1 MQVINELDAKLG
13 INESWAGSQ
22 VLNTQ
27 DNNSGDLG
35 PDAAM
40 ASITRIKNI
49 GANGTPDVIFFFGG
63 GNDMGRG
70 VTAGTFD
77 PAAAP
82 TEVDLTAKK
91 WNSFADAYVAAIM
104 RLQHFYP
111 DSQIIVMT
119 TYAMPSY
126 VTAAK
131 LDKYGPIIKSVCEHY
146 GVEYISLRDCGVTF
160 DMLPDGIHPNAE
172 GMDYITEAVL
182 EGLTQKGT
190 AEAGENTVCSVT
202 HNLENAQAEK
212 HYYKGVSAGKT
223 FEETV
228 TGDNVSVTV
237 TMGGKDVTADVY
249 KDGKISISSVTGDIV
264 VTAKGKFNCDGHLQ
278 ELPEEL
284 CAGTNLWTALEPEN
298 IYYTATGWGNL
309 AAGTSWSITFP
320 VTEGERIYAT
330 AFGAYPGNGST
341 ANGTRIT
348 WFDENGVLE
357 SVARD
362 VVYKEFAA
370 NGYITVPQGATAV
383 NDTPEILAA
392 RVLDREH
399 SFGEWEITTQPT
411 PDSNGIEQRSCSAC
425 VYSESQE
432 FEGVWQKYNLA
443 AHLIELPEYVCCDLN
458 LWSVLPHEDVH
469 FTSGKTWGK
478 ASVPV
483 YSITVPL
490 NEGDRIYAT
499 SFLAAGDNGG
509 PHNGIRLTF
518 FDAYGIAWTLDPGVA
533 YNQWK
538 KNGGYIE
545 APKGTIAVNIPLW
558 GDNEDDEVFIL
569 NREHTYGNVTVEPN
583 CTEEGYSGY
592 ICLACKKGEKTV
604 TAALGHD
611 KIAHNAK
618 APTCTEA
625 GWNAYETCSRCDY
638 TTYEEIPATGHSFG
652 EWTEVKAPACD
663 AEGQDKAVCGTC
675 GETVYRDTRISGD
688 KNKILVSNPLP
699 EDYYEGKTFLA
710 IGDSLTNGT
719 GVEKDERYHA
729 LFAQELGGTNINGG
743 TSGATLCPGGHLP
756 NKFEALMTAN
766 FLKNKKV
773 DVVTIFLGINDW
785 DNGVVNGTY
794 QGVLKYDEN
803 ATYYD
808 LGELG
813 TNDTTTIY
821 GAAKMWCER
830 ILEIKATEGCEDIQF
845 MFATPVITSY
855 NKSVTNKRD
864 WNQDKVN
871 VFGYTLREYCTAIME
886 ICAYYEIPVLDL
898 NMYSGMYYNSPEDN
912 NVDYFGGDGIHPG
925 VNGHRMMADAF
936 VEFMLEGYSYEERK
950 VANCGHSYDA
960 AVTEPTC
967 TEQGYTTYRCPECH
981 YSYVDN
987 YTEPTGHSLGE
998 WYLHKAP
1005 TTSETGEERRDCAN
1019 CDYYESREVPAYKVG
1034 DINRDGKVNTIDA
1047 NYARRYAAGLLTLD
1061 AGQKLAGDVNLD
1073 GEVNVMDS
1081 AIIRRYVVKY
1091 ITSLPYTG

>member
-1 MQVINELDAKLG
+1 KKSGENGGSRNGIRVTWFNENGVLESVGPDAVYAEFTANGYITAPEGTTAVNIPMWNNSAENELYILNREHDYKGIACTICGSKHPNAANYEGKVISVLGDSISTFAGYIPTADGFNLEHKTRYPQDNLLTDVNETWWMQIINKLDAKLG
-13 INESWAGSQ
+13 INDSWASTEVYNYIDEEVNGTSDG
-22 VLNTQ
+22 TK
-27 DNNSGDLG
+27 
-35 PDAAM
+35 ACM
-40 ASITRIKNI
+40 ASVTRIKNL
-49 GANGTPDVIFFFGG
+49 GANGTPDLILFFGG
-63 GNDMGRG
+63 TNDITQSRLP
-70 VTAGTFD
+70 GTFEPETA
-77 PAAAP
+77 PA
-82 TEVDLTAKK
+82 EVDLVSVK
-91 WNSFADAYVAAIM
+91 WESVADAYVTAIM
-104 RLQHFYP
+104 RMQYYYP
-111 DSQIIVMT
+111 DTEIVAILPYYRNSQGSAKVNRYNNIF
-119 TYAMPSY
+119 
-126 VTAAK
+126 AA
-131 LDKYGPIIKSVCEHY
+131 VCDHY
-146 GVEYISLRDCGVTF
+146 GVPYVDLRDCGITNAN
-160 DMLPDGIHPNAE
+160 LPDGTHPDAA

-182 EGLTQKGT
+182 KVL
-190 AEAGENTVCSVT
+190 AECEVDHGENAVYSVT
-202 HNLENAQAEK
+202 HNIENAQAEK
-212 HYYKGVSAGKT
+212 HYYKGVSAGRT
-223 FEETV
+223 FEEAIS
-228 TGDNVSVTV
+228 GEELSVKV
-237 TMGGKDVTADVY
+237 TMGGKDITAEVY
-249 KDGKISISSVTGDIV
+249 KDGKISIASVTGDIV
-264 VTAKGKFNCDGHLQ
+264 ITAKGKEKPIYADYIQ

-284 CAGTNLWTALEPEN
+284 CAGTNLWAALEPKN
-298 IYYTATGWGNL
+298 VYYTASGWGNTTNNV
-309 AAGTSWSITFP
+309 AWSVTFP
-320 VTEGERIYAT
+320 ILQGDKIYAT
-330 AFGAYPGNGST
+330 SFEKNGNNGNTTSST
-341 ANGTRIT
+341 SGIRIT
-348 WFDENGVLE
+348 FFDENGILKHYTP
-357 SVARD
+357 AQT
-362 VVYKEFAA
+362 YAEFTA
-370 NGYITVPQGATAV
+370 NGYITAPEGATAV
-383 NDTPEILAA
+383 NIPM
-392 RVLDREH
+392 
-399 SFGEWEITTQPT
+399 W
-411 PDSNGIEQRSCSAC
+411 NNSA
-425 VYSESQE
+425 E
-432 FEGVWQKYNLA
+432 N
-443 AHLIELPEYVCCDLN
+443 ELY
-458 LWSVLPHEDVH
+458 
-469 FTSGKTWGK
+469 
-478 ASVPV
+478 
-483 YSITVPL
+483 
-490 NEGDRIYAT
+490 
-499 SFLAAGDNGG
+499 
-509 PHNGIRLTF
+509 
-518 FDAYGIAWTLDPGVA
+518 
-533 YNQWK
+533 
-538 KNGGYIE
+538 
-545 APKGTIAVNIPLW
+545 
-558 GDNEDDEVFIL
+558 IL
-569 NREHTYGNVTVEPN
+569 NREHDYSSAITEPT
-583 CTEEGYSGY
+583 CTEQGYTTHT
-592 ICLACKKGEKTV
+592 CAVCGESYVDNYTEP
-604 TAALGHD
+604 AGHTEVID
-611 KIAHNAK
+611 EAV
-618 APTCTEA
+618 APTCTET
-625 GWNAYETCSRCDY
+625 GLTEGKHCEICGKILVKQ
-638 TTYEEIPATGHSFG
+638 EIIPALGHSFG
-652 EWTEVKAPACD
+652 EWTEVKAPTCD

-688 KNKILVSNPLP
+688 ENKILVSNPLP

-886 ICAYYEIPVLDL
+886 TCAYYEIPVLDL

-950 VANCGHSYDA
+950 VANCGHSYEA

-981 YSYVDN
+981 YSYVAD

-1005 TTSETGEERRDCAN
+1005 TTSEAGEERRDCAN

-1061 AGQKLAGDVNLD
+1061 EGQKLAGDVNLD